1 MIREILSFH
10 VHRKNF
16 HFRKLMRDD
25 LLFLIEEEESFS
37 KDIQDFI

>member
-16 HFRKLMRDD
+16 QFRKLMWD
-25 LLFLIEEEESFS
+25 LLFLSEEEENFS
-37 KDIQDFI
+37 KDIENFI